1 MKRGLITWDRTE
13 IPLQVFERRTEKVRQ
28 ALSERGLPALVVYS
42 DLWRSN
48 QARYFANYMPYF
60 NRALLILPVEGK
72 MTLLCGL
79 SPRTYRWI
87 QSVTPI
93 EDVRPAG
100 NFVGPLSEIAAS
112 RGWSSIGALDLE
124 QFPHDIAKA
133 LDRSTVK
140 IVDVGS
146 SAIFHPAA
154 DDVELALRRKAVV
167 LARTALEREL
177 EEDFGKSDHV
187 VAGRLEGRLRRA
199 GAEDLVLHFSNGD
212 GPPAPARG
220 QTLGPAFS
228 ASLALEYRGHWVHVT
243 RGHGGDALRTAWSA
257 KLQELRNGTLV
268 PSDEALD
275 GSYPFEC
282 GTGGDL
288 RAVHVEVLIEGK
300 RIFHGDTCWHGPR
313 GWEIL

>member
-1 MKRGLITWDRTE
+1 MKRGLITWDRAE
-13 IPLQVFERRTEKVRQ
+13 VPLHVFERRMEKARQ
-28 ALSERGLPALVVYS
+28 VLADRGLPALVVYS

-48 QARYFANYMPYF
+48 QARYLANYMPYF
-60 NRALLILPVEGK
+60 NRALLILPAEGK
-72 MTLLCGL
+72 VTLLCGL

-100 NFVGPLSEIAAS
+100 NFVGPLSEIAAD
-112 RGWSSIGALDLE
+112 RGWSSVGAVDFE
-124 QFPHDIAKA
+124 QFPHDLAKA
-133 LDRSTVK
+133 LRGGEVAVVDLESSTF
-140 IVDVGS
+140 
-146 SAIFHPAA
+146 FHQSA

-167 LARTALEREL
+167 LARTALETEL
-177 EEDFGKSDHV
+177 EEDFGKTDHV
-187 VAGRLEGRLRRA
+187 VAGRLEGRLRRL

-212 GPPAPARG
+212 GPPAPAKG

-243 RGHGGDALRTAWSA
+243 RGHGGEALRAAWNA
-257 KLQELRNGTLV
+257 RLEELRNGTLV
-268 PSDEALD
+268 SSDEALD

-288 RAVHVEVLIEGK
+288 RAIHVEINVDGK
-300 RIFHGDTCWHGPR
+300 RIFHGDTCWRGPR